1 MKLVMLLIPAS
12 LFAQTGALSG
22 EWIPQST
29 SSGTTRITVRTE
41 GGRTIVHSWGK
52 CTPVDCDHGETD
64 VDLWNG
70 IPLAI
75 FKAGFAT
82 TRMQLIPTPDGRL
95 IVATEKEFLDGSG
108 RKDPGHAE
116 FFLHQ
121 ETAKEDAETQA
132 ARALLRQTAETYR
145 NLPAAYFEATVSSIR
160 PLPRSEVRSEF
171 HQKIWTAPPNKV
183 RVETDGREP
192 LLTIADG
199 QSDWRIFPAVN
210 EYITNPQAKGTSMES
225 PFSQYALLDGVRGDP
240 RITSHEDREGAPCT
254 VVRIA
259 MDHGVVER
267 FWIDDATHLV
277 RKAIVDEGSRKS
289 ETVYPVAKLNQAAAP
304 DAFRYAPAATGA
316 KNRREVARA
325 APETMLGK
333 PAPDFTLRDLNGR
346 EVHLSALRGKP
357 VLLDFWATWCG
368 YCREELPSIELLY
381 RGLKDK
387 VAVYGIDNEAA
398 EVARDYLQKF
408 GYTLPTL
415 VDAKDQAVNS
425 FHLEG
430 WPTTVL
436 IDGDGKIV
444 YYESGFEAEKLRDA
458 LRKIGVW

>member
-1 MKLVMLLIPAS
+1 
-12 LFAQTGALSG
+12 
-22 EWIPQST
+22 
-29 SSGTTRITVRTE
+29 
-41 GGRTIVHSWGK
+41 
-52 CTPVDCDHGETD
+52 
-64 VDLWNG
+64 
-70 IPLAI
+70 
-75 FKAGFAT
+75 
-82 TRMQLIPTPDGRL
+82 
-95 IVATEKEFLDGSG
+95 
-108 RKDPGHAE
+108 
-116 FFLHQ
+116 
-121 ETAKEDAETQA
+121 
-132 ARALLRQTAETYR
+132 
-145 NLPAAYFEATVSSIR
+145 
-160 PLPRSEVRSEF
+160 
-171 HQKIWTAPPNKV
+171 
-183 RVETDGREP
+183 
-192 LLTIADG
+192 
-199 QSDWRIFPAVN
+199 
-210 EYITNPQAKGTSMES
+210 
-225 PFSQYALLDGVRGDP
+225 
-240 RITSHEDREGAPCT
+240 
-254 VVRIA
+254 
-259 MDHGVVER
+259 
-267 FWIDDATHLV
+267 
-277 RKAIVDEGSRKS
+277 
-289 ETVYPVAKLNQAAAP
+289 
-304 DAFRYAPAATGA
+304 
-316 KNRREVARA
+316 
-325 APETMLGK
+325 MLGK